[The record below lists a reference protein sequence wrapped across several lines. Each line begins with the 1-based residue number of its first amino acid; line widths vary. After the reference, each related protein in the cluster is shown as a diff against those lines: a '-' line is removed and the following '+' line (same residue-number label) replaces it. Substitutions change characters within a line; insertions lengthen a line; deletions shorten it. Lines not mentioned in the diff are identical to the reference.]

1 MRERMMMDRA
11 MERPI
16 NFDDRPVVRR
26 RINPIPLDPRGPR
39 TPVKSDRRAYMDD

>member
-1 MRERMMMDRA
+1 MMDRA